1 MIIDNT
7 LKLEDEDGDFAIFE
21 KDVDGNISISSL
33 TCVIISKEQA
43 KQLSEFLITDITPE
57 NQTSLNF

>member
-43 KQLSEFLITDITPE
+43 KQLSEFLITDI
-57 NQTSLNF
+57 NS